1 MSELITVET
10 VDVDGALRQAEEA
23 VSGDTRADLFRKAA
37 LGGGSL
43 LAGGVLLGGLPELA
57 EARKSKKQ
65 DLKILNYAL
74 TLEYLEAEFYTQ
86 AVAKGAL
93 SGVSLQFATTVRD
106 HEVAHVQF
114 LQKVLGRKAVKKPT
128 FDFKDTVTDQGK
140 FQQTAIVLEDT
151 GVAAYQ
157 GQAHRIKQT
166 AVLKA
171 AASVLPV
178 EARHAAWI
186 RNIVGQP
193 PAPLAF
199 EKAASMSKVL
209 KAVKDTGFITG

>member
-1 MSELITVET
+1 MTDHITVEMIDT
-10 VDVDGALRQAEEA
+10 NAD
-23 VSGDTRADLFRKAA
+23 GDTRADMFRKAA
-37 LGGGSL
+37 VGGGTL

-65 DLKILNYAL
+65 DVKILNFAL

-86 AVAKGAL
+86 AVAKGGL
-93 SGVSLQFATTVRD
+93 SGPTLQFATTVRD
-106 HEVAHVQF
+106 HENAHVKF
-114 LQKVLGRKAVKKPT
+114 LKGVLKSKAVEKPT
-128 FDFKDTVTDQGK
+128 FDFKDTVTNQAK
-140 FQQTAIVLEDT
+140 FQATAIVLEDT
-151 GVAAYQ
+151 GVSAYE

-166 AVLKA
+166 SVLMA

-193 PAPLAF
+193 PAPVAF
-199 EKAASMSKVL
+199 DKAASMKKVL
-209 KAVKDTGFITG
+209 SAVKGTGFIVG

>member
-1 MSELITVET
+1 MSDLITVEML
-10 VDVDGALRQAEEA
+10 DADGAVRDAEQSVA
-23 VSGDTRADLFRKAA
+23 GDTRADLFRKAA
-37 LGGGSL
+37 IGGGSL
-43 LAGGVLLGGLPELA
+43 LAGSVLLGGLPALA
-57 EARKSKKQ
+57 EARPSKKQ
-65 DLKILNYAL
+65 DVKILNYAL
-74 TLEYLEAEFYTQ
+74 TLEYLESEFYKE

-93 SGVSLQFATTVRD
+93 TGATLQFATTVRD
-106 HEVAHVQF
+106 HEVAHVKF
-114 LQKVLGRKAVKKPT
+114 LQKVLGKKAVKKPK
-128 FDFKDTVTDQGK
+128 FEFKDTTSDLAK

-151 GVAAYQ
+151 GVSAYE

-193 PAPLAF
+193 PAPVAF
-199 EKAASMSKVL
+199 DKAASMAKVL
-209 KAVKDTGFITG
+209 KAVKGTGFIVG

>member
-1 MSELITVET
+1 MPDLITVEM
-10 VDVDGALRQAEEA
+10 VDAEGALREA
-23 VSGDTRADLFRKAA
+23 QEGVVGDTRAGLFRKAA

-43 LAGGVLLGGLPELA
+43 LAGGVLLGGLPALA
-57 EARKSKKQ
+57 EARPSKKQ

-74 TLEYLEAEFYTQ
+74 TLEFLESEFYKE

-93 SGVSLQFATTVRD
+93 TGPTLQFATTVRD
-106 HEVAHVQF
+106 HEVAHVKF
-114 LQKVLGRKAVKKPT
+114 LQKVLGKKAVKKPK
-128 FDFKDTVTDQGK
+128 FDFKDTTSNQGK

-151 GVAAYQ
+151 GVSAYE

-193 PAPLAF
+193 PAPVAF
-199 EKAASMSKVL
+199 DKAASMAKVL
-209 KAVKDTGFITG
+209 NAVKGTGFIVG

>member
-1 MSELITVET
+1 MTDLITVEM
-10 VDVDGALRQAEEA
+10 VDTDGALQEA
-23 VSGDTRADLFRKAA
+23 GDAVAGDTRADLFRKAA
-37 LGGGSL
+37 IGGGSL

-65 DLKILNYAL
+65 DVKILNFAL

-86 AVAKGAL
+86 AVANGGL
-93 SGVSLQFATTVRD
+93 SGPTLQFATTVRD
-106 HEVAHVQF
+106 HELAHVSF
-114 LQKVLGRKAVKKPT
+114 LKGVLKKKAVKKPR
-128 FDFKDTVTDQGK
+128 FDFKDTVTNQAK
-140 FQQTAIVLEDT
+140 FQATAIVLEDT
-151 GVAAYQ
+151 GVSAYE

-186 RNIVGQP
+186 RNIVGQL
-193 PAPLAF
+193 PAPADF
-199 EKAASMSKVL
+199 DKAASMSKVL
-209 KAVKDTGFITG
+209 KAVKGTGFIVG

>member
-1 MSELITVET
+1 MSEVITVET
-10 VDVDGALRQAEEA
+10 IDVGGALREAEEGVA
-23 VSGDTRADLFRKAA
+23 GDTRADLFRKAA

-43 LAGGVLLGGLPELA
+43 LAGGVLLGGLPALA
-57 EARKSKKQ
+57 EARPSKKQ
-65 DLKILNYAL
+65 DRKILNFAL
-74 TLEYLEAEFYTQ
+74 TLEYLESEFYKE

-93 SGVSLQFATTVRD
+93 SGPTLQFATTVRD

-114 LQKVLGRKAVKKPT
+114 LKKVLGAHAVKKPK
-128 FDFKDTVTDQGK
+128 FDFKDTTSNQAK

-151 GVAAYQ
+151 GVSAYE
-157 GQAHRIKQT
+157 GQAARIKQA

-178 EARHAAWI
+178 EARHASWI

-193 PAPLAF
+193 PAPVAF
-199 EKAASMSKVL
+199 DKAQTMGQVL
-209 KAVKDTGFITG
+209 KAVKGTGFIVG